1 MESKHVFGE
10 DVGKYIMDTAHKI
23 KLGLNSIFEQ
33 AGLTGLQARILGFV
47 KFNSEN
53 GRDVFQKDIEAEF
66 KIRRSSVSS
75 VLDNMEKNG
84 FITRQSVEN
93 DARLKRIVL
102 TEKAWQISKQ
112 HYQTILRFENS
123 LLENMTADEITTLK
137 TLLGKVVE
145 NIDNTEV

>member
-10 DVGKYIMDTAHKI
+10 DVGKCIMNTAHQI
-23 KLGLNSIFEQ
+23 KFSLNSIFEQ

-47 KFNSEN
+47 RFNSEN
-53 GRDVFQKDIEAEF
+53 GRDIFQKDIEAEF

-84 FITRQSVEN
+84 FISRQSVES
-93 DARLKRIVL
+93 DARLKKIVL
-102 TEKAWQISKQ
+102 TEKAQDISKQ

-123 LLENMTADEITTLK
+123 LLENMTADEIATLK
-137 TLLGKVVE
+137 SLLSKVAE
-145 NIDNTEV
+145 NIEGSEV